1 MGKNEKAIHRRILH
15 KYGKRFT
22 KSLVI
27 RELKITTAVNY
38 YYVVMRLVKK
48 KKGNSRIPNSGED
61 VHGVRI

>member
-1 MGKNEKAIHRRILH
+1 MKNEKAIHRRILH
-15 KYGKRFT
+15 KYEKRCS

-48 KKGNSRIPNSGED
+48 MGNSIIPNPGED
-61 VHGVRI
+61 VHWVRI